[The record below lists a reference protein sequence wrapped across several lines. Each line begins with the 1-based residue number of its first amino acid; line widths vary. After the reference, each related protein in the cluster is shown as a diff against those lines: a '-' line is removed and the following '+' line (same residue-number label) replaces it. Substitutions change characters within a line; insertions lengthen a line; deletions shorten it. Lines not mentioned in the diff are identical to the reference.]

1 MLQYERISMSN
12 TLVNENKTSGIFK
25 TAGAFIAWCIG
36 SGFSTG
42 QEILQFFT
50 SFNRFGYGALFI
62 TLVGYILIGNL
73 LINIGYVHSDDENFN
88 HFRYYCGKKLGKFYS
103 WLVPLL
109 MIPTMAVL
117 ISGAAATFK
126 ESYHLPSPVGGL
138 FMAALV
144 LASFL
149 IGFEKFVGIASKI
162 GPVLIIFVI
171 TISLIS
177 CISNIGNIS
186 NISSYAPELSK
197 YHAAPNW
204 IISGVLYVSLTF
216 INGSVYYVELGKAR
230 TSKKEILYG
239 ATLGAA
245 AIITAI
251 FFMNTAL
258 LLQGNNIAGLN
269 IPNLYLANSISYIF
283 GITFSII
290 LLMGIFSACSIMFWT
305 VCRNF
310 KFKSEKIQKISPFL
324 LALLLYTFS
333 LFSFGDLLGI
343 VYPVI
348 GYIGIIFTVRVIY
361 ITIKNR
367 KNNSTPD

>member
-1 MLQYERISMSN
+1 MSN
-12 TLVNENKTSGIFK
+12 TSIRENRASGIFK

-50 SFNRFGYGALFI
+50 SFGWLGYGGLFI
-62 TLVGYILIGNL
+62 TLIGYIAIGNM
-73 LINIGYVHSDDENFN
+73 LINIGYTHKDDETFN
-88 HFRYYCGKKLGKFYS
+88 HFSYYCGKRLGKFYS

-126 ESYHLPSPVGGL
+126 ESYHLPSPAGGL

-144 LASFL
+144 LVSFL

-177 CISNIGNIS
+177 CIANIDNMSNV
-186 NISSYAPELSK
+186 SSYIPELGR

-204 IISGVLYVSLTF
+204 ILSGVLYVSLTF
-216 INGSVYYVELGKAR
+216 INGSVYYVELGKGR
-230 TSKKEILYG
+230 TSKKEIFLG

-258 LLQGNNIAGLN
+258 LLQGDKIAGLN
-269 IPNLYLANSISYIF
+269 IPNLYLANGISYIF
-283 GITFSII
+283 GFAFSII

-343 VYPVI
+343 VYPII
-348 GYIGIIFTVRVIY
+348 GYIGIIFTVCLIFK
-361 ITIKNR
+361 TIKNR
-367 KNNSTPD
+367 KNDPASD